1 MGSTLKKKTMFKLFH
16 LIVATIVLVCNG
28 NGIFAMDSFLH
39 AQLSTG
45 NQIFAG
51 KLAHELLSQ
60 KPDKSFIVSSL
71 SALLPFAQ
79 LAVFSKERVLEELLK
94 LLNVQNKDQITDAL
108 PLIVAELKRP
118 KNVTMTIATK
128 FYANIGNPLSQN
140 FICDSKTYFDADG
153 ETLDFSKNH
162 LAADNINKWVAKKTD
177 DMITNIVT
185 PNMFNSNTRLVLAN
199 AISLTADWLYPFD
212 VHSTYEAQFTKVNGH
227 QVTVKMMYQT
237 NDFNYYAQSDF
248 QVLEMFYVGKDI
260 SFLTILPNDA
270 NNLLNIAKSLSDPD
284 FVIYVME
291 NLSPTKIEVKI
302 PKFELTSRIDLKD
315 VLKKNG
321 VTAIFQSGTT
331 GLEDILENKESIHV
345 TDALQVA
352 RIIVDEVHTQAAA
365 ATVVIAGLKMSPQYN
380 KMLSFNAD
388 RPFVFSIL
396 NRRKRVMLF
405 NGFYNGPQ

>member
-1 MGSTLKKKTMFKLFH
+1 MGRILKKKTMFKLFH
-16 LIVATIVLVCNG
+16 LIVATVVLVCHG
-28 NGIFAMDSFLH
+28 NGISAMDSFLH

-60 KPDKSFIVSSL
+60 KPDESFIVSSL

-79 LAVFSKERVLEELLK
+79 LAVFSKGLVLEELLK
-94 LLNVQNKDQITDAL
+94 LLNVQNKDQITGAL

-128 FYANIGNPLSQN
+128 FYANIGSPLSQN
-140 FICDSKTYFDADG
+140 FISDSKTYFDADG
-153 ETLDFSKNH
+153 ETLDFSKND

-185 PNMFNSNTRLVLAN
+185 PKMFNSNTRLVLAN
-199 AISLTADWLYPFD
+199 AISLAADWLYPFS
-212 VHSTYEAQFTKVNGH
+212 VHSTFETHFTKVNGD

-237 NDFNYYAQSDF
+237 NDFNYYAHTDF
-248 QVLEMFYVGKDI
+248 QVLEMFYVGNDI

-291 NLSPTKIEVKI
+291 NLSPTEIEVRI

-321 VTAIFQSGTT
+321 VTAVFQSGTT
-331 GLEDILENKESIHV
+331 GLEDILENKQSIYV

-352 RIIVDEVHTQAAA
+352 RIIVDEVHTEAAA
-365 ATVVIAGLKMSPQYN
+365 ATVVVAGLKMSQHKN
-380 KMLSFNAD
+380 MLSFNAN

-396 NRRKRVMLF
+396 NRRKQVMLF